1 MYLQVSA
8 CSPVI
13 VIVACSLRRIRLVVG
28 EFVFLRVH
36 LVRVWCIPIRI
47 FIHQALINFILPG
60 FLPRLD
66 IKETLFL
73 AIVTVD

>member
-1 MYLQVSA
+1 M
-8 CSPVI
+8 
-13 VIVACSLRRIRLVVG
+13 G

-36 LVRVWCIPIRI
+36 LVRVRRIPIRI

-60 FLPRLD
+60 FLPRLN

>member
-1 MYLQVSA
+1 MYVLVCA
-8 CSPVI
+8 RSPVI
-13 VIVACSLRRIRLVVG
+13 IIVACFLRRIRLVMG

-36 LVRVWCIPIRI
+36 LVRVRRIPIRI

-60 FLPRLD
+60 FLPRLN

-73 AIVTVD
+73 AIVTVN